1 MEEKTMIQFSQEEVN
16 KIQEFQQ
23 KVITTNTRI
32 GEIELQIH
40 GLEQEFQSLKS
51 EKQSLIDGYTTL
63 RQQEMELSAELKDKY
78 GEGTYD
84 INTNQFRPLI
94 PTCGYW

>member
-1 MEEKTMIQFSQEEVN
+1 MEEKTVVQFTQEEVN

-40 GLEQEFQSLKS
+40 GLEQEFQALKS

-63 RQQEMELSAELKDKY
+63 RQQEVELSAELKEKY

-84 INTNQFRPLI
+84 INTNQFT
-94 PTCGYW
+94 PTK

>member
-40 GLEQEFQSLKS
+40 GLEKEFQALKS
-51 EKQSLIDGYTTL
+51 EKQSLIDGYTNL
-63 RQQEMELSAELKDKY
+63 RQQEMELSVELKEKY

-84 INTNQFRPLI
+84 INTNQFT
-94 PTCGYW
+94 PTK

>member
-1 MEEKTMIQFSQEEVN
+1 MIQFSQEEVN

-84 INTNQFRPLI
+84 INTNQFT
-94 PTCGYW
+94 PTK

>member
-1 MEEKTMIQFSQEEVN
+1 MEKKTVIQFTQEEVS

-40 GLEQEFQSLKS
+40 GLEKEFQSLKN
-51 EKQSLIDGYTTL
+51 EKHSLIDGYTNL
-63 RQQEMELSAELKDKY
+63 RQQELELSVELKEKY

-84 INTNQFRPLI
+84 INTNQFTPN
-94 PTCGYW
+94 T

>member
-40 GLEQEFQSLKS
+40 GLEKEFQALKS
-51 EKQSLIDGYTTL
+51 EKQSLIDGYTNL
-63 RQQEMELSAELKDKY
+63 RQQEMELSVELKEKY

-84 INTNQFRPLI
+84 ITTNQFT
-94 PTCGYW
+94 PTK

>member
-1 MEEKTMIQFSQEEVN
+1 MEEKTVVQFTQEEVN

-23 KVITTNTRI
+23 RVITTNTRI

-63 RQQEMELSAELKDKY
+63 RQEEMELGFTEMESLLKATFNFSIVSSDK
-78 GEGTYD
+78 GLST
-84 INTNQFRPLI
+84 
-94 PTCGYW
+94 

>member
-1 MEEKTMIQFSQEEVN
+1 MQEKTMIQFSQEEVN

-84 INTNQFRPLI
+84 INTNQFT
-94 PTCGYW
+94 PTK

>member
-1 MEEKTMIQFSQEEVN
+1 MQEKTMIQFSEEEVN

-40 GLEQEFQSLKS
+40 GLEKEFQALKS
-51 EKQSLIDGYTTL
+51 EKQSLIDGYTNL
-63 RQQEMELSAELKDKY
+63 RQQEMELSVELKEKY

-84 INTNQFRPLI
+84 INTNQFT
-94 PTCGYW
+94 PTK

>member
-16 KIQEFQQ
+16 KIQEFQE

-40 GLEQEFQSLKS
+40 GLEKEFQALKS
-51 EKQSLIDGYTTL
+51 EKQSLIDGYTNL

-84 INTNQFRPLI
+84 INTNQFT
-94 PTCGYW
+94 PTK

>member
-1 MEEKTMIQFSQEEVN
+1 MEEKTVVQFTQEEVN

-32 GEIELQIH
+32 GEIELLIH
-40 GLEQEFQSLKS
+40 GLEQEFQELKN
-51 EKQSLIDGYTTL
+51 EKQSLINGYTTL
-63 RQQEMELSAELKDKY
+63 RQEEMELGAELKEKY

-84 INTNQFRPLI
+84 ITTNQFT
-94 PTCGYW
+94 PTK

>member
-1 MEEKTMIQFSQEEVN
+1 MEEKTMIQFSEEEVN

-40 GLEQEFQSLKS
+40 GLEKEFQALKS
-51 EKQSLIDGYTTL
+51 EKQSLIDGYTNL
-63 RQQEMELSAELKDKY
+63 RQQEMELSVELKEKY

-84 INTNQFRPLI
+84 INTNQFT
-94 PTCGYW
+94 PTK

>member
-1 MEEKTMIQFSQEEVN
+1 MEEKTVIQFTQEEVS
-16 KIQEFQQ
+16 KIQEYQQ

-40 GLEQEFQSLKS
+40 GLEKEFQSLKN
-51 EKQSLIDGYTTL
+51 EKQSLIDGYTNL
-63 RQQEMELSAELKDKY
+63 RQQELELSVELKEKY

-84 INTNQFRPLI
+84 INTNQFTPNK
-94 PTCGYW
+94 

>member
-1 MEEKTMIQFSQEEVN
+1 MIQFSEEEVN

-40 GLEQEFQSLKS
+40 GLEKEFQALKS
-51 EKQSLIDGYTTL
+51 EKQSLIDGYTNL
-63 RQQEMELSAELKDKY
+63 RQQEMELSVELKEKY

-84 INTNQFRPLI
+84 INTNQFT
-94 PTCGYW
+94 PTK

>member
-40 GLEQEFQSLKS
+40 GLEQEFQALKN
-51 EKQSLIDGYTTL
+51 EKQSLIDGYATL
-63 RQQEMELSAELKDKY
+63 RQQEMELSVELKDKY

-84 INTNQFRPLI
+84 INTNQFT
-94 PTCGYW
+94 PTK

>member
-1 MEEKTMIQFSQEEVN
+1 MEEKTIIQFSQEEVN

-40 GLEQEFQSLKS
+40 GLEQEFQSLKN

-84 INTNQFRPLI
+84 INTNQFT
-94 PTCGYW
+94 PTK

>member
-1 MEEKTMIQFSQEEVN
+1 MEEKTVIQFTQEEVS

-40 GLEQEFQSLKS
+40 GLEKEFQSLKN
-51 EKQSLIDGYTTL
+51 EKQSLIDGYTNL
-63 RQQEMELSAELKDKY
+63 RQQELELSVELKEKY

-84 INTNQFRPLI
+84 INTNQFTPNK
-94 PTCGYW
+94 